1 MKAERSG
8 IILYSC
14 PLFEKDK
21 RIELFTKEFGK
32 LSCIAKYAQSRKS
45 TLAAV
50 LDPGCYIQAQCYI
63 GKSCSIFQAEL
74 KEGFAYTRQ
83 HFNTISLSLYLL
95 NLIRFSTDYEQE
107 NSTLFDL
114 LFNCLSLIN
123 AGHCIGEVKLFFEKE
138 FIKSEGLSNHDAFHI
153 AFEDYTGSKVPQ
165 LLLI

>member
-8 IILYSC
+8 IILYAC
-14 PLFEKDK
+14 PIFEKDK
-21 RIELFTKEFGK
+21 RIELFTKDFGK
-32 LSCIAKYAQSRKS
+32 LSCIAKYAQSRRS
-45 TLAAV
+45 CLV
-50 LDPGCYIQAQCYI
+50 LDPGCYIAAQCYI
-63 GKSCSIFQAEL
+63 GRSCSIFQADL

-83 HFNTISLSLYLL
+83 HFNTISMSLYLL

-107 NSTLFDL
+107 NPDLFDL

-138 FIKSEGLSNHDAFHI
+138 FLKIEGLSNQDAFHT